1 MENGFQPLTPATW
14 HDFVQLFGAHGA
26 YGGCWCMFWRQ
37 TRRDFSQNC
46 GERNKIAMKALV
58 DGGVIPGIIA
68 YQGDKA
74 VGWVSIAPREDYSS
88 LERSRTLKRIDNQ
101 PVWSIV
107 CFYAPKNQRG
117 NLMER
122 LLNYAIAYAQ
132 AKGAKIIEA
141 YPSISKPQ
149 VQPVD
154 LYMGSLN
161 TFLAAGFE
169 EQGSAGSKVIVRKFL

>member
-14 HDFVQLFGAHGA
+14 HDFVQLLGAHGA

-37 TRRDFSQNC
+37 TRQEFSHNC
-46 GERNKIAMKALV
+46 GERNKLAMKTLV
-58 DGGVIPGIIA
+58 DGGVIPGILA
-68 YQGDKA
+68 YQGDEA
-74 VGWVSIAPREDYSS
+74 VGWVSIAPREDFGS
-88 LERSRTLKRIDNQ
+88 LERSRTLKRIDDQ

-107 CFYAPKNQRG
+107 CFYAPKKQRG
-117 NLMER
+117 NSMER
-122 LLNYAIAYAQ
+122 LLNYAVAYGQ

-141 YPSISKPQ
+141 YPSVSKPQ

-161 TFLAAGFE
+161 TFLAAGFV
-169 EQGSAGSKVIVRKFL
+169 EQMRAGSKVIVRKFL